1 MANGSQFSLSP
12 SDMLEVAGTFESV
25 SGDLLDAVKR
35 MSDAAKTL
43 TSSWVGA
50 GADEFQNDLDQFKTV
65 CDKMVEA
72 LDEKTIALRNSAKY
86 AEDTQTNLQ
95 NQWK

>member
-1 MANGSQFSLSP
+1 MIFLFSLSP
-12 SDMLEVAGTFESV
+12 SEMITVAETFEGCST
-25 SGDLLDAVKR
+25 DLLETAKR

-50 GADEFQNDLDQFKTV
+50 GADEFQDDIENFRNT
-65 CDKMVEA
+65 CDKMVEV
-72 LDEKTIALRNSAKY
+72 LDEKTKALRESARV
-86 AEDTQTNLQ
+86 ADETQAALQ